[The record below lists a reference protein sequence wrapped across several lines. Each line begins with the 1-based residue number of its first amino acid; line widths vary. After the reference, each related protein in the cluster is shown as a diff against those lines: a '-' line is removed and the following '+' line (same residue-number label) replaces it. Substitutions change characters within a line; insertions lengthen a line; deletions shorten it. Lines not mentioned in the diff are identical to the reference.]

1 MQNGSVRHRT
11 SGTAQRKDRWQCAVC
26 ARIYQLSEPSAG
38 TGLRSAPYAVTGEN
52 RLEIQCANGWAVGYL
67 DRGNTRHT
75 FADHISLAA
84 ELTVTAEDGSVITV
98 GTDESWTVHRNAIRS
113 AEFYHGET
121 DDFTAPDEPLG
132 YALPD
137 TAPAAC
143 PVPDRGFLCVRSHRS
158 APRH

>member
-1 MQNGSVRHRT
+1 MNPRGTEPRGQLNGKTVGNALFAPGFTSYQNRLQV
-11 SGTAQRKDRWQCAVC
+11 QVYD
-26 ARIYQLSEPSAG
+26 
-38 TGLRSAPYAVTGEN
+38 LRPYAVTGEN

-67 DRGNTRHT
+67 GRGNTRHT

-98 GTDESWTVHRNAIRS
+98 GTGESRTVHRNAIRS

-137 TAPAAC
+137 TAPAAGL
-143 PVPDRGFLCVRSHRS
+143 VPDRGFLCVRSHRS